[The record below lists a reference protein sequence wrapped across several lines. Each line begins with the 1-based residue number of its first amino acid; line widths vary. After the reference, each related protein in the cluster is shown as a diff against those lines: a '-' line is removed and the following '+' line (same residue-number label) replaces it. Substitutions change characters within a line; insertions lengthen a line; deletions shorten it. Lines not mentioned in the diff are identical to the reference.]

1 MKVYEIIQE
10 SRVQLSENVWADLLT
25 KIFKT
30 GGKGEVKASVTTF
43 IKGSSEGY
51 AKALLDAERAGL
63 KPPGLVE
70 FLDEQA
76 KTASKQKKGWPDMDP
91 AYKTREVLDQI
102 DSNAR
107 KILKDLRKG
116 GSAAKAGGKIAEEYG
131 TSDGV
136 KKSLGI
142 LKKTWLWTNFGTTIA
157 LLLFQP
163 LGTYANNM
171 EAARK
176 YLELGDEGFQ
186 QLKSAGQLKD
196 MTINGQEP
204 QNVEEWFVLYNHAQ
218 LDVALAKMLESFTVT
233 LAVSSAGFFLFGKVA
248 TIAGKFVAGLST
260 LNKGATIAAPAA
272 FNLYLAAMNT
282 DPAPNALVIGIVMGT
297 WLGKLTW
304 AADLYQKYR
313 IPDVNESIKRYNA
326 VVDKVNTG
334 LTTDANKSKQDD
346 ADKTTPVDQGG
357 KTAEPNE
364 TPPAEQPAVTTPAA
378 PVDKSTWKRDW
389 QGYPINPA
397 TGIAELD

>member
-10 SRVQLSENVWADLLT
+10 SRVQLSENWLVDAF
-25 KIFKT
+25 KAIFKA
-30 GGKGEVKASVTTF
+30 GGKTVSKDAVLSFVKH
-43 IKGSSEGY
+43 SSEEY
-51 AKALLDAERAGL
+51 ANILLNAEKKGVA
-63 KPPGLVE
+63 PPGLVE
-70 FLDEQA
+70 FLDKQA
-76 KTASKQKKGWPDMDP
+76 KGVTGGKQGFMDMDP
-91 AYKTREVLDQI
+91 AFTNKETLDLI

-116 GSAAKAGGKIAEEYG
+116 GGAAAKAGEKIAEKYG
-131 TSDGV
+131 TSSAI
-136 KKSLGI
+136 KTS
-142 LKKTWLWTNFGTTIA
+142 LKKLKSIWLLANLGTTGY
-157 LLLFQP
+157 LLLKP
-163 LGTYANNM
+163 LGTYADNM

-186 QLKSAGQLKD
+186 QLKSSGQLKD

-204 QNVEEWFVLYNHAQ
+204 QTVEEWFVLYNHAQ
-218 LDVALAKMLESFTVT
+218 LDVAIAKMLESFTVT
-233 LAVSSAGFFLFGKVA
+233 LAVSSAGFLFFGGSA
-248 TIAGKFVAGLST
+248 YIIGKFVVGVSK
-260 LNKGATIAAPAA
+260 LNKAATVAAPGA
-272 FNLYLAAMNT
+272 FNLFYAAMNA
-282 DPAPNALVIGIVMGT
+282 DPAPNAFTIGIVMAT
-297 WLGKLTW
+297 WLGKATW
-304 AADLYQKYR
+304 AADIYQKYR

-326 VVDKVNTG
+326 VVDKINAG

-397 TGIAELD
+397 TGNAELD